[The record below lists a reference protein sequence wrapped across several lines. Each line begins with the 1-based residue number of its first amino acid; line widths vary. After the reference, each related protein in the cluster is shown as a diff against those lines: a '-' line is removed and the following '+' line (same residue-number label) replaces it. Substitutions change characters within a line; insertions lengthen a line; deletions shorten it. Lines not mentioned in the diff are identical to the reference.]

1 MLREMLSTDLRLLI
15 AQKCVC
21 QASRNRWGSYRLPQ
35 TPSRYKGERKEMV
48 GNRDA
53 EEGEGVCGRGESVG
67 KGEGKLK
74 LDICPWAPLV
84 RSDATAHMT
93 VLRV

>member
-1 MLREMLSTDLRLLI
+1 
-15 AQKCVC
+15 
-21 QASRNRWGSYRLPQ
+21 
-35 TPSRYKGERKEMV
+35 MV

-53 EEGEGVCGRGESVG
+53 EEGKGGTGRGRDRKGKEFAEGGESVG